1 MKEEK
6 SLLNKIADEFTVN
19 FENKKNRNSIKEE
32 REEKLKSLKTACRIL
47 DYEITTYVIKK
58 VDEFEKR
65 YSEIYDFDIKTK
77 TLLKARFLKEIKK
90 SISLKKDN
98 GILFYYKQTLEVFS
112 NNFFEKCKDFEMLN
126 RKPFP

>member
-19 FENKKNRNSIKEE
+19 FENKKNRNSTKEE

-47 DYEITTYVIKK
+47 DYEIVSYVIKK

-65 YSEIYDFDIKTK
+65 YSEIYDFDIKSK
-77 TLLKARFLKEIKK
+77 TLLKAQLLKEIKFLV
-90 SISLKKDN
+90 SLKKDN
-98 GILFYYKQTLEVFS
+98 GILFYYKQALETCS
-112 NNFFEKCKDFEMLN
+112 DNFFEKCKDFKMLN